1 MATSEQG
8 DLLEIIIAHFG
19 GYDMKLGIRVAHSE
33 TITRSDTY
41 MYTHNAQIVAG
52 SHVHVHV
59 HNHESSE
66 QSAYR
71 DVYLTHL

>member
-33 TITRSDTY
+33 TIKQPDTY
-41 MYTHNAQIVAG
+41 TRNAQIVAG

-59 HNHESSE
+59 HNHN
-66 QSAYR
+66 
-71 DVYLTHL
+71 HLISVIDLSNLRTKMYI